1 MTFMDYTRATL
12 QAAHRH
18 SSNHRKELERSEI
31 CGCFCCCRTFTAAA
45 VEEWV
50 DDEDGTAICPY
61 CGVDSVLGSA
71 SGYPVSEQ
79 HFLRAMHTLWFEN
92 ET

>member
-31 CGCFCCCRTFTAAA
+31 CGPLLLLPHIYRRCR
-45 VEEWV
+45 
-50 DDEDGTAICPY
+50 
-61 CGVDSVLGSA
+61 
-71 SGYPVSEQ
+71 
-79 HFLRAMHTLWFEN
+79 
-92 ET
+92 

>member
-12 QAAHRH
+12 QTAHRH
-18 SSNHRKELERSEI
+18 CSNHRKELERSEI
-31 CGCFCCCRTFTAAA
+31 CGCFYCCRTFTATA

-61 CGVDSVLGSA
+61 CSVDSVLGSA

-79 HFLRAMHTLWFEN
+79 HFLRAMHALWFEN
-92 ET
+92 QT

>member
-12 QAAHRH
+12 QTAHRH
-18 SSNHRKELERSEI
+18 CSNHRKELERSEI
-31 CGCFCCCRTFTAAA
+31 CGCFYCCRTFTATA

-61 CGVDSVLGSA
+61 CSVDSVLGSA

-79 HFLRAMHTLWFEN
+79 HFLRATHALWFEN

>member
-1 MTFMDYTRATL
+1 MDYTRATL

-50 DDEDGTAICPY
+50 DEDGTAICPY
-61 CGVDSVLGSA
+61 CSVNWSSA
-71 SGYPVSEQ
+71 PRRDI
-79 HFLRAMHTLWFEN
+79 LRASSNSCGQCIRYGLKTIRDHH
-92 ET
+92 

>member
-1 MTFMDYTRATL
+1 MTFIDYTRATL
-12 QAAHRH
+12 QTAHRH
-18 SSNHRKELERSEI
+18 CSNHRKELERSEI
-31 CGCFCCCRTFTAAA
+31 CGCFSCCRTFTATA

-61 CGVDSVLGSA
+61 CSVDSVLGSA

-79 HFLRAMHTLWFEN
+79 HFLRAMHALWFEN

>member
-1 MTFMDYTRATL
+1 MDYTRATL
-12 QAAHRH
+12 QTAHRH
-18 SSNHRKELERSEI
+18 CSNHRKELERSEI
-31 CGCFCCCRTFTAAA
+31 CGCFYCCRTFTATA

-61 CGVDSVLGSA
+61 CSVDSVLGSA

-79 HFLRAMHTLWFEN
+79 HFLRAMHALWFEN

>member
-1 MTFMDYTRATL
+1 MTFIDHTRATL

-18 SSNHRKELERSEI
+18 SSNHRNELERSEI
-31 CGCFCCCRTFTAAA
+31 CGCFCCCRTFTVAA

-50 DDEDGTAICPY
+50 DEDGTAICPY
-61 CGVDSVLGSA
+61 CSADSVLGSA

-79 HFLRAMHTLWFEN
+79 HFLRAMHALWFEN